1 MRFSGFSRVS
11 VIGTSLAIFLLS
23 AVALT
28 AKDGRDFAGSYSFT
42 EVQEQGNT
50 VQLTL
55 HVRMFNYSGTDIKDP
70 VVTLRE
76 GPSGVGLLGS
86 FPAVKTWYKNRQVEL
101 SQQFTVPKS
110 DYQDWLRPPAQPNV
124 VIIYQDANGQTWQK
138 GVQMSPRPTL

>member
-1 MRFSGFSRVS
+1 MRFYGFSRVS
-11 VIGTSLAIFLLS
+11 VIGTSLAILILS
-23 AVALT
+23 AVTLT

-42 EVQEQGNT
+42 EVQEQGNA

-101 SQQFTVPKS
+101 SQQFTVP
-110 DYQDWLRPPAQPNV
+110 
-124 VIIYQDANGQTWQK
+124 
-138 GVQMSPRPTL
+138 

>member
-1 MRFSGFSRVS
+1 MRFSGLSRVS
-11 VIGTSLAIFLLS
+11 VIGTSLAILLLS
-23 AVALT
+23 TVTLT

-42 EVQEQGNT
+42 GVQEQGGM

-55 HVRMFNYSGTDIKDP
+55 HLRMFNYSGADIKGP

-76 GPSGVGLLGS
+76 GISGVGLLGT
-86 FPAVKTWYKNRQVEL
+86 FPAVKTWYKNREVEF